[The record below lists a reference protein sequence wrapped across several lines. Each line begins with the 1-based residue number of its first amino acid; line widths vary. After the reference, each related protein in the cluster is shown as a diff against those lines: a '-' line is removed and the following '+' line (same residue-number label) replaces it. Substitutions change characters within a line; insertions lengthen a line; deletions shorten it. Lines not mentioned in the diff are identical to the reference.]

1 MLNCEQA
8 TLLLSESMERKL
20 TLQEQASLR
29 FHTLMCSSCRRFGTH
44 IQDIRTAIRAD
55 KQSAAEKNK

>member
-20 TLQEQASLR
+20 SLQEKASLS
-29 FHTLMCSSCRRFGTH
+29 FHTLMCSSCRQFGTH
-44 IQDIRTAIRAD
+44 IQDIRNVIRSD
-55 KQSAAEKNK
+55 KKSDQDKNT